1 MGKKVNKSLSTLK
14 LYDKI
19 VLSATVILIII
30 SLILT
35 VVSVDNI
42 RKSKIEEVEQYLA
55 TLTMDFKENV
65 DGFLQEKIDL
75 LKFIA
80 SFPEIYN
87 MNWDEQ
93 YKFLK
98 EKTIYSKFEHMFIV
112 DNEGYGYYFQSDEIK
127 EQSHEEFFQ
136 NIKDKEEYIT
146 EPFLEEHQNRSITTI
161 SVAIYNNGNR
171 VGTLCGALN
180 LTEINDR
187 IQNVKVKKSGFGFV
201 INNNGNYVVSNDMNL
216 VHNKINIF
224 ELENYDATLLD
235 SDKNNDNGLM
245 AINGENYYANYSS
258 LNRVPWKVVF
268 VVPVREV
275 LEGIRNI
282 KYLQYFIIML
292 FMILLG
298 LIVRIIVKYIK
309 NDKLVYIDS
318 LTQISNRNKCNY
330 IFTRIDNGYKDDLA
344 IVSIDLNDFKIV
356 NDTMGHNVGDELLC
370 DFAKILKLTFEKSG
384 FIGRMGGDEFIAILS
399 GHDESKV
406 KKLIEELNDNILNFN
421 NISNKKYKISAS
433 CGYAIRKKDELMP
446 LKEVYEK
453 ADENMYVN
461 KKELKVEYNKEVI
474 SK

>member
-1 MGKKVNKSLSTLK
+1 MGKRVKKSLSTLN

-98 EKTIYSKFEHMFIV
+98 EKTVYSKFEHMFIV
-112 DNEGYGYYFQSDEIK
+112 DNEGYGYYVQGNVIK
-127 EQSHEEFFQ
+127 DQSHEEFFQ

-146 EPFLEEHQNRSITTI
+146 EPFLEEYKNRSITTI

-180 LTEINDR
+180 LKEINDR

-224 ELENYDATLLD
+224 ELENYDATLLH

-275 LEGIRNI
+275 LEEVRNI
-282 KYLQYFIIML
+282 KYLQYFSTML
-292 FMILLG
+292 FIILLG
-298 LIVRIIVKYIK
+298 LIVRIIAKYIR

-318 LTQISNRNKCNY
+318 LTQIANRNKCNY
-330 IFTRIDNGYKDDLA
+330 IFTRIDNDYKDDLA

>member
-35 VVSVDNI
+35 VVSIDNI

-98 EKTIYSKFEHMFIV
+98 EKTVYSKFEHMFIV
-112 DNEGYGYYFQSDEIK
+112 DNEGYGYYVQGNVIK
-127 EQSHEEFFQ
+127 DQSHEEFFQ

-146 EPFLEEHQNRSITTI
+146 EPFLEEYKNRSITTI

-180 LTEINDR
+180 LKEINDR

-224 ELENYDATLLD
+224 ELENYDATLLH

-275 LEGIRNI
+275 LEEVRNI
-282 KYLQYFIIML
+282 KYLQYFSTML
-292 FMILLG
+292 FIILLG
-298 LIVRIIVKYIK
+298 LIVRIIAKYIR

-318 LTQISNRNKCNY
+318 LTQIANRNKCNY
-330 IFTRIDNGYKDDLA
+330 IFTRIDNDYKDDLA

>member
-1 MGKKVNKSLSTLK
+1 MGKRVKKSLSTLN

-35 VVSVDNI
+35 VVSIDNI

-98 EKTIYSKFEHMFIV
+98 EKTVYSKFEHMFIV
-112 DNEGYGYYFQSDEIK
+112 DNEGYGYYVQGNVIK
-127 EQSHEEFFQ
+127 DQSHEEFFQ

-146 EPFLEEHQNRSITTI
+146 EPFLEEYKNRSITTI

-180 LTEINDR
+180 LKEINDR

-224 ELENYDATLLD
+224 ELENYDATLLH

-275 LEGIRNI
+275 LEEVRNI
-282 KYLQYFIIML
+282 KYLQYFSTML
-292 FMILLG
+292 FIILLG
-298 LIVRIIVKYIK
+298 LIVRIIAKYIR

-318 LTQISNRNKCNY
+318 LTQIANRNKCNY
-330 IFTRIDNGYKDDLA
+330 IFTRIDNDYKDDLA